1 MEPKTSRGELLLR
14 EILRTNIDNDNVIY
28 NCRELG
34 IINDVTG
41 KELEIDI
48 FYPDYKLAFEFQGEE
63 HYNVTGFADK
73 ELVEEIKR
81 RDLIKEK
88 FCRENSIVLITIN
101 AISLNYSIGRSL
113 HRDIPDL
120 KLFLYDRKNKEHV
133 STAKLLEWKCKEY
146 RKYLNKT
153 YEGHTSAKTDV
164 RLWREKLK
172 SQGIEIPT
180 ILRRKTKIPQEIR
193 DIVESGKYEEWC
205 IDLTNKIL
213 KSLYTRKY
221 PPRNLGSLLHYL
233 PDEMRE
239 KCSACDDDRLNK
251 IAPKH
256 MRITG

>member
-1 MEPKTSRGELLLR
+1 MELRTSKGELLLR

-34 IINDVTG
+34 IINDKTG
-41 KELEIDI
+41 RELEVDI

-63 HYNVTGFADK
+63 HYNVTGFANN

-81 RDLIKEK
+81 RDAIKEK
-88 FCRENSIVLITIN
+88 FCRENSIMLITVN
-101 AISLNYSIGRSL
+101 AMRLNYGIGRSL
-113 HRDIPDL
+113 HRYIPNL
-120 KLFLYDRKNKEHV
+120 KLFPYDRKNKEHV

-172 SQGIEIPT
+172 SQGVEIPT

-193 DIVESGKYEEWC
+193 DVVESGKYEEWC
-205 IDLTNKIL
+205 IDLRSKIL
-213 KSLYTRKY
+213 KISRSRKY
-221 PPRNLGSLLHYL
+221 IPRDLGRLTLYL
-233 PDEMRE
+233 PDEARE
-239 KCSACDDDRLNK
+239 ECSAYYK
-251 IAPKH
+251 
-256 MRITG
+256 